1 MPRISKRR
9 CMRCSQRFRT
19 FWYLTAFIGV
29 AARRCRR
36 AAHTTYW
43 RDTGQKLRAR
53 IFSTDT
59 TPITVCSGRG
69 GEAVG
74 TILAIDPG
82 NMESGYVL
90 VEHDGKEIRKVLDVG
105 KVPNGE
111 IFPVLCREYQH
122 LAIEMVAGMGMPVGQ
137 EVFDT
142 CFWIGRFW
150 EYAELY
156 QQGYQIQK
164 IFRREEKLYLCG
176 RASTKD
182 ANIRQALV
190 DRYAPGQPNYGKGTR
205 KNPGFFYGFA
215 ADMWAAMAVAT
226 TYFDKYIRGV
236 KL

>member
-1 MPRISKRR
+1 M
-9 CMRCSQRFRT
+9 
-19 FWYLTAFIGV
+19 
-29 AARRCRR
+29 
-36 AAHTTYW
+36 
-43 RDTGQKLRAR
+43 
-53 IFSTDT
+53 
-59 TPITVCSGRG
+59 
-69 GEAVG
+69 G

-105 KVPNGE
+105 KVPNE
-111 IFPVLCREYQH
+111 EMYSVFFSAYDH

-150 EYAELY
+150 EFATLY
-156 QQGYQIQK
+156 GVSHPPQK

-176 RASTKD
+176 RASAKD

-190 DRYAPGQPNYGKGTR
+190 DRYAPGQPNFGKGTK
-205 KNPGFFYGFA
+205 KNPGFFYGFS
-215 ADMWAAMAVAT
+215 ADMWAAMAVAV

>member
-1 MPRISKRR
+1 M
-9 CMRCSQRFRT
+9 
-19 FWYLTAFIGV
+19 
-29 AARRCRR
+29 
-36 AAHTTYW
+36 
-43 RDTGQKLRAR
+43 
-53 IFSTDT
+53 
-59 TPITVCSGRG
+59 
-69 GEAVG
+69 G

-82 NMESGYVL
+82 NIQSGYVL

-150 EYAELY
+150 EYAELCRK
-156 QQGYQIQK
+156 GYQIQK

-176 RASTKD
+176 RASAKD
-182 ANIRQALV
+182 VNIRQALV

>member
-1 MPRISKRR
+1 M
-9 CMRCSQRFRT
+9 
-19 FWYLTAFIGV
+19 
-29 AARRCRR
+29 
-36 AAHTTYW
+36 
-43 RDTGQKLRAR
+43 
-53 IFSTDT
+53 
-59 TPITVCSGRG
+59 
-69 GEAVG
+69 G

-105 KVPNGE
+105 KVPNDE

-150 EYAELY
+150 EFATLY
-156 QQGYQIQK
+156 GVSHPPQK

-176 RASTKD
+176 RAAAKD
-182 ANIRQALV
+182 VNIRQALV
-190 DRYAPGQPNYGKGTR
+190 DRYAPGQTNFGKGTK
-205 KNPGFFYGFA
+205 KNPGFFYGFS